1 MKNQLIINLFLF
13 TSSSKK
19 LIFVFILLLILPL
32 TGCKSVVKETIVE
45 EPVVVVEKNGKGVLY
60 KRFVNGEWGWY
71 TKEFV
76 KNESRNEKKNRW
88 YVGEIKNGLPNG
100 QGRYYQIAGWKYV
113 GEFKSGERNGQGTET
128 YPDGSKYIGEWRN
141 GDMWNGTSYYK
152 NGNIKGKFVNG
163 MMIKP
168 EPLL

>member
-1 MKNQLIINLFLF
+1 MKHLLIIL
-13 TSSSKK
+13 S
-19 LIFVFILLLILPL
+19 ILLLSSPVIGDNHKGETLYGWGEYPEIVWK
-32 TGCKSVVKETIVE
+32 GFGEKETHFVYKGEVE
-45 EPVVVVEKNGKGVLY
+45 NGV
-60 KRFVNGEWGWY
+60 
-71 TKEFV
+71 
-76 KNESRNEKKNRW
+76 
-88 YVGEIKNGLPNG
+88 PNG
-100 QGRYYQIAGWKYV
+100 QGTLTTPNGWKYV

-168 EPLL
+168 DPLF